1 MTLNQK
7 GKTMAL
13 NVLMLDTRSSG
24 SEMYLKG
31 SQYSI
36 DDGLARMFIHHGFA
50 SLVSGKLV
58 QNDEIDAKLAT
69 NASGNII
76 GIVGSSG
83 EPIRIGN
90 INGLIPFQSFVGS
103 TKNKSVFNTA
113 VAANA
118 AKVAYVG
125 HSIVAGNNQNFYGA
139 TTYNLLRRVLKE
151 AFPTVAFTFENYGIG
166 GTNANQFVTGN
177 PATTIAAPSNNVYR
191 EFWRNDSGALTTNG
205 SWADKVATFAPDLI
219 FIQFDLNETS
229 VATFATQMQ
238 VIIDNIN
245 SGARFSAKRPS
256 IVLVSSH
263 TGINNTAVVRGCH
276 KVLRALA
283 KKNQVP
289 LIDGG
294 RVYDILTTAI
304 DPYDLTP
311 SITGEFIF
319 NGAVASGQNLNSSLF
334 ESKIGTA
341 FSPTGVTIRDS
352 VSGANLRFYRNKLS
366 KDGANQQEITINAVG
381 GIASLFYRAD
391 PLDANYATG
400 TGKQYEIRITTTT
413 VQAFYW
419 PAGSAVAI
427 SGATVTLTNGTGTS
441 TKFQM
446 RAEYKGAEHK
456 VTIYAPNGEV
466 KSFEF
471 TDFQRLDDGYN
482 GMGYSGV
489 SGGFFSL
496 GTLGNVSAG
505 YVIEY
510 WDNLQ
515 IGIPTYTDA
524 DLVGAV
530 NDFTTNQ
537 NSVGGNAINHLTNLG
552 TKLVYEPAIFSV
564 VRQLQS
570 S

>member
-1 MTLNQK
+1 MKTDLFYTARSDEFTANNPILSEGEIGYEIDTKRWKMGNGNDAWSTL
-7 GKTMAL
+7 
-13 NVLMLDTRSSG
+13 V
-24 SEMYLKG
+24 
-31 SQYSI
+31 YS
-36 DDGLARMFIHHGFA
+36 DGFA
-50 SLVSGKLV
+50 T
-58 QNDEIDAKLAT
+58 D
-69 NASGNII
+69 ASGNII

-151 AFPTVAFTFENYGIG
+151 AFPTVVFTFENYGIG

-177 PATTIAAPSNNVYR
+177 PATTIAAPSSSTYR
-191 EFWRNDSGALTTNG
+191 EFFQNDSGALTSNG
-205 SWADKVATFAPDLI
+205 SWADKVAAFAPDLI
-219 FIQFDLNETS
+219 FIQFDLNESS
-229 VATFATQMQ
+229 VTTFATQMQ

-289 LIDGG
+289 LIDAG
-294 RVYDILTTAI
+294 RIYDILTTAT
-304 DPYDLTP
+304 DPYDLMP
-311 SITGEFIF
+311 SVTGEFAF
-319 NGAVASGQNLNSSLF
+319 LGTLQSATNLNPTYY

-341 FSPTGVTIRDS
+341 YSPTGVTVRDATG
-352 VSGANLRFYRNKLS
+352 GANLRFYRNKLS
-366 KDGANQQEITINAVG
+366 ADGVNQQEYTSNSSATIL
-381 GIASLFYRAD
+381 SLFYRAD

-400 TGKQYEIRITTTT
+400 TGKQYEVRITTTA
-413 VQAFYW
+413 VQVYYW

-427 SGATVTLTNGTGTS
+427 SGASATLTNGIGSS
-441 TKFQM
+441 TVFQI

-456 VTIYAPNGEV
+456 ITIYAPTGEI
-466 KSFEF
+466 KTIEF
-471 TDFQRLDDGYN
+471 TDFQNMDAGYN
-482 GMGYSGV
+482 GWGFSGS
-489 SGGFFSL
+489 SGANLARGAQGGL
-496 GTLGNVSAG
+496 SAG
-505 YVIEY
+505 QVIEY
-510 WDNLQ
+510 WNNLQ
-515 IGIPTYTDA
+515 IGIPTYTNA

-530 NDFTTNQ
+530 NDFTTNI
-537 NSVGGNAINHLTNLG
+537 NSIGGNAVNHLTNLG